1 MFTNPFRGHHLR
13 RTAALLTLT
22 GLTLFL
28 GAGAAA
34 AHVAV
39 DPSTAIAGDE
49 AVTLTFHVANE
60 SETAGTVALTVA
72 LPADHPFADVSV
84 AQVPGW
90 TVTPTKQTLPAPV
103 TEGNLTIK
111 EAVTSVTWTA
121 QAGSKIGPGEFAE
134 FKISAGPVPDAT
146 SLEFPTTQTYDD
158 GTVVEWN
165 QPTPASGEEPEH
177 PVPTLTVAAAGDT
190 AAGDTAAETGESA
203 ANAHTGQSAA
213 ATTEAPGSTATVAAA
228 ASTEQSS
235 GQSTESSDSTAV
247 ILAVIGIVVAA
258 AALLTAAVALRR
270 RPTTG
275 EKT

>member
-1 MFTNPFRGHHLR
+1 MLTNPFRGHHLR

-22 GLTLFL
+22 GLTFFV
-28 GAGAAA
+28 GAGTAA

-177 PVPTLTVAAAGDT
+177 PVPTLTVAAAGD
-190 AAGDTAAETGESA
+190 AAAETVESA

-235 GQSTESSDSTAV
+235 GQSTEASDSTAV

>member
-1 MFTNPFRGHHLR
+1 MFTNPFRGHRLR

-22 GLTLFL
+22 GLALVA
-28 GAGAAA
+28 GAGTAA

-39 DPSTAIAGDE
+39 DPSSASAGDE
-49 AVTLTFHVANE
+49 SVTLTFRVPNE
-60 SETAGTVALTVA
+60 SDTAGTVSVTVT
-72 LPADHPFADVSV
+72 LPADHPFAYASA

-103 TEGNLTIK
+103 TEGDLTIK

-121 QAGSKIGPGEFAE
+121 QAGNKIGPGEFAE
-134 FKISAGPVPDAT
+134 FKIAAGPVPDVAA
-146 SLEFPTTQTYDD
+146 LEFPTTQTYDD

-165 QPTPASGEEPEH
+165 EPTPASGAEPEH
-177 PVPTLTVAAAGDT
+177 PVPTLTVTPADPASADGAAAAPSHSDVGAGT
-190 AAGDTAAETGESA
+190 A
-203 ANAHTGQSAA
+203 
-213 ATTEAPGSTATVAAA
+213 EASTATVSA
-228 ASTEQSS
+228 ASTESS
-235 GQSTESSDSTAV
+235 TAQASGSTDSTAE

-258 AALLTAAVALRR
+258 AALLVAAVALRR